1 MDKNL
6 LKLLVC
12 PLCKGPVIH
21 DKDNKI
27 LKCMS
32 DRLGFPIEQ
41 DIPIMLPHRAIK
53 LSEITT
59 DREK

>member
-1 MDKNL
+1 MDQNL

-12 PLCKGPVIH
+12 PLCKGPVTY
-21 DKDNKI
+21 DKDNKL

-32 DRLGFPIEQ
+32 DRLGFPIEH

-53 LSEITT
+53 LSDIKT
-59 DREK
+59 DCEK